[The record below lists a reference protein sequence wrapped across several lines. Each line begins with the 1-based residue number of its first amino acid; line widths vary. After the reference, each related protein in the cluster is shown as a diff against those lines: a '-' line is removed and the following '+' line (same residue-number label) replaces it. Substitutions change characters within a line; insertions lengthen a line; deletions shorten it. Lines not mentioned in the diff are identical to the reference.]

1 MRGTKPTTVRKTTGW
16 GINTADTDI
25 VSADWARSPTGHGD
39 AGYHALYVPVSPP
52 SGHGNVSPPPGEA
65 VTPLS
70 RAGVNGSVFSYAVV
84 RLIGVALHGWAR
96 MLTCVWLHH
105 RTTHVQASPPR
116 FTSGH
121 SNPASPA
128 ISCVVGPATFCS
140 RCRVRVYRLL
150 FVEPLQACGQPQEVR
165 VWRPCSR
172 ADTPEDTDHS
182 ATPSQRKVPK
192 ERWEAK
198 HRCT

>member
-84 RLIGVALHGWAR
+84 RLIGVALLGR
-96 MLTCVWLHH
+96 CKTLTCDWLHH
-105 RTTHVQASPPR
+105 RTAHAGLATAVHLWTLKPR
-116 FTSGH
+116 IARH
-121 SNPASPA
+121 
-128 ISCVVGPATFCS
+128 I
-140 RCRVRVYRLL
+140 VRRW
-150 FVEPLQACGQPQEVR
+150 P
-165 VWRPCSR
+165 SR
-172 ADTPEDTDHS
+172 ALQQGASLPFAVCGTPPGVREAAGS
-182 ATPSQRKVPK
+182 SSLATLQQSRHPRRHGPLRHAV
-192 ERWEAK
+192 AA
-198 HRCT
+198 